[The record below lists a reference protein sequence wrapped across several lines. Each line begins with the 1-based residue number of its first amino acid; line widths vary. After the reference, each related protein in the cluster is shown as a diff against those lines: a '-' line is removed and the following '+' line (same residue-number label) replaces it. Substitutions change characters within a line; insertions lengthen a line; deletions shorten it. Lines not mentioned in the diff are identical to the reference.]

1 MSDNQNHF
9 IDESEDIPVRNP
21 YCLLN
26 VHDPSAKCWKSI
38 ELCVEENNI
47 DNKSRCSH
55 YNDCFIKNQETIRDH
70 EIERLNQLK
79 EKCENKI
86 KRIEKIKEFL
96 GEKGDI
102 ITGIGCFG
110 CLIWLAF
117 FIVCMAAGVYAIRW
131 AWKLLCQAWSIPL

>member
-1 MSDNQNHF
+1 MSDDHNYMV
-9 IDESEDIPVRNP
+9 DENEDISVRNP
-21 YCLLN
+21 YCLLEGN
-26 VHDPSAKCWKSI
+26 KLSVKCFKTI
-38 ELCVEENNI
+38 DQCVEENNAH
-47 DNKSRCSH
+47 DKTRCPH
-55 YNDCFIKNQETIRDH
+55 YSDSLTRRQEIIRDQ
-70 EIERLNQLK
+70 EIERLNRIK

-96 GEKGDI
+96 DEKGDI